1 MIFKEENMWTAFYAA
16 ITSGGSNVHWNL
28 NELKMD
34 FDKKLCIN
42 ISGEFSINKITQDCT
57 LSRINK

>member
-1 MIFKEENMWTAFYAA
+1 MWTAFYAA

-42 ISGEFSINKITQDCT
+42 ISGEFPINTYILRKCSKIV
-57 LSRINK
+57 